1 MIIYSF
7 AIFLRNFTFWN
18 TASVFTI
25 NYCKRFPNSFPK
37 FQQQVSLRM
46 PLDGGKFIFT
56 KQTPTKSLEK
66 LISSW
71 TLNTRRL
78 AAKVNLKPT
87 AESFWKLTTQ
97 MYWICILGNQDLQ
110 KIYCGK
116 KVVKGRRNNSSVTKR
131 FSSFRSKRNLSVT
144 HYAAKNLFFLWY
156 FHCVRDTK
164 SLWVEYSCLYVTME
178 L

>member
-71 TLNTRRL
+71 TLNTIRL

-116 KVVKGRRNNSSVTKR
+116 KAVKGRRNNSSVTKR

-144 HYAAKNLFFLWY
+144 HY
-156 FHCVRDTK
+156 VRDTK